1 VRALGSIAQ
10 LGKQTVSIGI
20 KAAVNHLGTGSL
32 GSFVSGITQYREASQ
47 LFDHYSI
54 GARENR
60 LGGVDRGTSKHF
72 TLEGAEKSFYKGLDH
87 VRKFSDKVGRKSLWF
102 LTKADTYAAKTTWL
116 GYYLQSL
123 QEQGVSKADVS
134 QEHTL
139 QHDPRRQQAAAYAE
153 TMVGETQV
161 PSNPATLAQISRN
174 DAGAGWN
181 IAKNIMLPFS
191 TYNINAKYRYI
202 QNMSRMLSNFNKETS
217 AAVAG
222 DLAEVASYIAMT
234 SGVVALLWKP
244 MLKGIIEKITGSEPP
259 DRDEERI
266 ERNRDKG
273 IISLAINQI
282 SPTSIGP
289 GELVTAIAA
298 NRLTYIYNQVKN
310 GEEKTYGEWKRETG
324 GLVYDQDEFDYGL
337 ISLGFEPYSE
347 AISNGVDQVNIWQGK
362 PITYEPFAGVES
374 KAESND
380 QIQAVLA
387 LKALMDAGQMIGLT
401 EADLYREVV
410 KVYKEQL
417 RESTKNSKKPK
428 PRRGR
433 VRF

>member
-1 VRALGSIAQ
+1 
-10 LGKQTVSIGI
+10 
-20 KAAVNHLGTGSL
+20 
-32 GSFVSGITQYREASQ
+32 
-47 LFDHYSI
+47 
-54 GARENR
+54 
-60 LGGVDRGTSKHF
+60 
-72 TLEGAEKSFYKGLDH
+72 
-87 VRKFSDKVGRKSLWF
+87 
-102 LTKADTYAAKTTWL
+102 
-116 GYYLQSL
+116 
-123 QEQGVSKADVS
+123 
-134 QEHTL
+134 
-139 QHDPRRQQAAAYAE
+139 
-153 TMVGETQV
+153 MVGETQV

-428 PRRGR
+428 PRRGQ

>member
-1 VRALGSIAQ
+1 
-10 LGKQTVSIGI
+10 
-20 KAAVNHLGTGSL
+20 
-32 GSFVSGITQYREASQ
+32 
-47 LFDHYSI
+47 
-54 GARENR
+54 
-60 LGGVDRGTSKHF
+60 
-72 TLEGAEKSFYKGLDH
+72 
-87 VRKFSDKVGRKSLWF
+87 
-102 LTKADTYAAKTTWL
+102 
-116 GYYLQSL
+116 
-123 QEQGVSKADVS
+123 
-134 QEHTL
+134 
-139 QHDPRRQQAAAYAE
+139 
-153 TMVGETQV
+153 MVGETQV